1 MAETKSIVPSND
13 VSTTII
19 PASTDTA
26 EINMNNTLS
35 SNSSTT
41 NDENDND
48 NVVVHTETESQ
59 QPLLLGNDADELP
72 LQFRW
77 TLWYSAP
84 RDTELEANRKWDQE
98 RVKQIVEFG
107 TVEEFWRVFNN
118 LAPPSNLPDG
128 ADLHLF
134 RSGVSPAWEDPFNSK
149 GGTWTYRL
157 SKDDGTNKLDTT
169 WFNSV
174 LTMIGDNFD
183 DADDICGLVVSI
195 RSKANRIQLWVRHAE
210 DRDAVRRIGKQFKDV
225 NRIKQQTKIF
235 FYSHDD
241 QKDYAKPNKPS
252 EMVL

>member
-1 MAETKSIVPSND
+1 MAETQSLVPPNDFPQATVDMTNASSDTSIVLNNKD
-13 VSTTII
+13 N
-19 PASTDTA
+19 A
-26 EINMNNTLS
+26 MNT
-35 SNSSTT
+35 
-41 NDENDND
+41 
-48 NVVVHTETESQ
+48 VHTETESQ
-59 QPLLLGNDADELP
+59 QPLLSGNDTDELP

-77 TLWYSAP
+77 ALWYSAP
-84 RDTELEANRKWDQE
+84 RDIESENNKKWDQE
-98 RVKQIVEFG
+98 RVKQIIEFG

-118 LAPPSNLPDG
+118 LSAPSNLQDG

-149 GGTWTYRL
+149 GGTWTCRL
-157 SKDDGTNKLDTT
+157 SKDDGTNKVDTT

-183 DADDICGLVVSI
+183 DADDICGLVVSV
-195 RSKANRIQLWVRHAE
+195 RSKTNRIQLWVRHAD
-210 DRDAVRRIGKQFKDV
+210 DREAVRRIGKQFKDV
-225 NRIKQQTKIF
+225 NRIKQQTKIV